1 MSPRAA
7 WQLERLGFDEVY
19 DYVAGKADWLAA
31 GRSTQRR
38 DQGPPRVIDAIDRD
52 VPTCAPDDRLPA
64 VAGHFRELTRTSCVV
79 VNANGIVLGRL
90 RLDSDHSPEDV
101 TAGEAMDPGPATVR
115 ADALL
120 GATRERLVARG
131 VRDILVTTPDGELL
145 GVLHRDAE

>member
-31 GRSTQRR
+31 GRPTERR

-52 VPTCAPDDRLPA
+52 VPTCVPDDRLPA
-64 VAGHFRELTRTSCVV
+64 VVRRFRELPRTSCAV
-79 VNANGIVLGRL
+79 VNGNGIVLGRL
-90 RLDSDHSPEDV
+90 RLDSDNAPEDIAV
-101 TAGEAMDPGPATVR
+101 GEVMEPGPATVR
-115 ADALL
+115 ADAPL

-131 VRDILVTTPDGELL
+131 VRDILVTTPDGDLL
-145 GVLHRDAE
+145 GVLHRDAK